1 MSIPDEYMML
11 KLCLRRRS
19 HKSRMARKKLRSQ
32 NEQMKAL
39 MSSLM
44 TRKGEGGQH
53 SVDQLMHAHEL
64 VFVMTD
70 MEGSTAQAST
80 NPAAF
85 EKIQQVHDMVSAPS
99 QPVKALPDH
108 QVYRLLGHQC
118 DCMDAAPSQCPMPQM
133 EC

>member
-1 MSIPDEYMML
+1 
-11 KLCLRRRS
+11 
-19 HKSRMARKKLRSQ
+19 MARKKLRSQ

-53 SVDQLMHAHEL
+53 SMDQLMHAHEL
-64 VFVMTD
+64 AFVMTD

-85 EKIQQVHDMVSAPS
+85 EKIQQVHDMVRHSPPS
-99 QPVKALPDH
+99 FHLSRNVSSFQIEH
-108 QVYRLLGHQC
+108 IR
-118 DCMDAAPSQCPMPQM
+118 
-133 EC
+133 